1 MQINYGGLGGRG
13 SLEQSLAG
21 VVASMVATGCSE
33 LLGLETTPSGAIVQA
48 GEPEHAT
55 GSGTYAAWVKATP
68 MQFC

>member
-13 SLEQSLAG
+13 SMERSLAE

-33 LLGLETTPSGAIVQA
+33 LLGLETTLSGATVQA
-48 GEPEHAT
+48 GGPEHAT
-55 GSGTYAAWVKATP
+55 GSGTYAPWVKATP